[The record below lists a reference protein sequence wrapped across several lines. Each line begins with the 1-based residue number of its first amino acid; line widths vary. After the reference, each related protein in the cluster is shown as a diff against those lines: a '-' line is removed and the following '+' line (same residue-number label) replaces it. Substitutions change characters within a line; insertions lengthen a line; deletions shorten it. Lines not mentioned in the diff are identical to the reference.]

1 MTFEK
6 ELPTK
11 LRVERARVNM
21 TQAQVASA
29 IGTTAAAICQYE
41 NGERTPTLQNLRAL
55 AEFYQVSLDYLVG
68 RE

>member
-1 MTFEK
+1 MAFEE

-11 LRVERARVNM
+11 LRIERARVKM

-29 IGTTAAAICQYE
+29 IGTTTAAICQYE
-41 NGERTPTLQNLRAL
+41 NGDRTPTLQSLAAL

-68 RE
+68 RN